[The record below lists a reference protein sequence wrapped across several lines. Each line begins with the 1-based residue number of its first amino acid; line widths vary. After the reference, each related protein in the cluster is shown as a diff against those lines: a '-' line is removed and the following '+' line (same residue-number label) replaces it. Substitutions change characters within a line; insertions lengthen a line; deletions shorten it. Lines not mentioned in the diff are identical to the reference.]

1 MAGSAQENGGK
12 EQQCVLVKQWPDK
25 ACTSPVQQYTNKN
38 TPSNHMLLQPSRRER
53 EVNNEHARKCLSV
66 ADGYY
71 MRE

>member
-38 TPSNHMLLQPSRRER
+38 TPSNHATTTIQERER
-53 EVNNEHARKCLSV
+53 GEQ
-66 ADGYY
+66 
-71 MRE
+71 